1 MIIQGNSGKACSLK
15 IFFLLISCM
24 YNLFRCKN
32 EDGSSIA
39 KKNALRR
46 LKRSLNSNEMTKRF
60 SGHQQNVS
68 IVSSGLPRCKDFV
81 LVERRG
87 GGQHQQHISC
97 HLFISSLFFVQNHP
111 YMRAAICKLF
121 VDALRKDYRYA
132 TRYTSPVILLS
143 YGLRHI
149 HTHLWQVH

>member
-87 GGQHQQHISC
+87 GGGGGGGSTSTAYIMSSFHK
-97 HLFISSLFFVQNHP
+97 FIVFCPKPPLYEGC
-111 YMRAAICKLF
+111 YMQIICG
-121 VDALRKDYRYA
+121 R
-132 TRYTSPVILLS
+132 P
-143 YGLRHI
+143 
-149 HTHLWQVH
+149 